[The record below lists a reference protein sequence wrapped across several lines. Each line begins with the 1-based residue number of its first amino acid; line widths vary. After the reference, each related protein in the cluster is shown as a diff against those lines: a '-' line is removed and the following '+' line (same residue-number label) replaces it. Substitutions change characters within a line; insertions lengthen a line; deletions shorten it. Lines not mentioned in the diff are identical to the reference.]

1 MSKSHLESKP
11 LPVFTIL
18 LLSSLYFA
26 QGLPSGFLAHA
37 LPALLREYGVSVEYI
52 GLLKLLALPWFLKF
66 LWAPFVD
73 QTEIARLGNHR
84 GWILLMQSLL
94 ASLLLIISLFPPDTL
109 FGSLIIGFFVVVV
122 LINATAA
129 TQDIATDGLA
139 VRLLPPQWRGLGN
152 SIQVS
157 GFKLGMIISGS
168 LLLLGVDKLGW
179 ALSFQLLAL
188 SVVLLLIPALFF
200 QERHEAFDR
209 TLGDNKAEN
218 KTENKATWLHA
229 YKGFFSQQGI
239 VYWLAVLFTYKIAD
253 SLGSGMIKPLLI
265 DSGFSL
271 SEVAEFTFWASVAGL
286 VSALLAGFI
295 YYRLGA
301 KWSLLI
307 FGLFQAAGIA
317 AYALLAVGELSH
329 TTVLAI
335 ALFEQAAD
343 GMSTVALFALMMG
356 QCRVGHEGSDYTVQA
371 CIQVVMSG
379 VVGAASGFVAKFAGY
394 DSLFLIAGLLGLLA
408 LVPVYIYFSKQ
419 SFQSV
424 KSC

>member
-1 MSKSHLESKP
+1 MFKSHLENKS
-11 LPVFTIL
+11 LPAFTII

-37 LPALLREYGVSVEYI
+37 LPALLREYGVSLEYI

-73 QTEIARLGNHR
+73 RTEIAHLGDHR

-94 ASLLLIISLFPPDTL
+94 ATLILLISFFPPETL
-109 FGSLIIGFFVVVV
+109 FGSLIIVFFVVVV
-122 LINATAA
+122 FINTTAA

-139 VRLLPPQWRGLGN
+139 VKLLPVRWRGVGN

-168 LLLLGVDKLGW
+168 LLLLSVDKLGW

-188 SVVLLLIPALFF
+188 SIVLLLIPTLLFKE
-200 QERHEAFDR
+200 QKEESDKS
-209 TLGDNKAEN
+209 LKKNKVAN
-218 KTENKATWLHA
+218 KTSWLDA
-229 YKGFFSQQGI
+229 YKGFFSQKGI
-239 VYWLAVLFTYKIAD
+239 TYWLVVLFTYKIAD
-253 SLGSGMIKPLLI
+253 SLGSAMIKPILI

-271 SEVAEFTFWASVAGL
+271 TDVAEFTFWASLAGL
-286 VSALLAGFI
+286 VSALVAGLI
-295 YYRLGA
+295 YYRIGA

-307 FGLFQAAGIA
+307 FGMFQAVGIA
-317 AYALLAVGELSH
+317 AYALLTMGELN
-329 TTVLAI
+329 TTIVLAI

-356 QCRVGHEGSDYTVQA
+356 QCRIGHEGSDYTVQA

-379 VVGAASGFVAKFAGY
+379 LVGALSGFVAKLAGY
-394 DSLFLIAGLLGLLA
+394 ELLFLMAGFLGLLA

-419 SFQSV
+419 PSEST
-424 KSC
+424 K

>member
-1 MSKSHLESKP
+1 MTKSRLENKS
-11 LPVFTIL
+11 LPAFTVI

-37 LPALLREYGVSVEYI
+37 LPALLREYGVSLEYI

-73 QTEIARLGNHR
+73 RAEIARLGDHR

-94 ASLLLIISLFPPDTL
+94 ATLILLISFFPPDTL
-109 FGSLIIGFFVVVV
+109 FGSLIIGFFVVV
-122 LINATAA
+122 LFINTTAA

-139 VRLLPPQWRGLGN
+139 VKLLPPRWRGLGN

-168 LLLLGVDKLGW
+168 LLLLSVDKLGW

-188 SVVLLLIPALFF
+188 SIVLLLIPALFF
-200 QERHEAFDR
+200 KEQNEENA
-209 TLGDNKAEN
+209 TALQKNKAVN
-218 KTENKATWLHA
+218 KTGWFDA

-239 VYWLAVLFTYKIAD
+239 AYWLAILFTYKIAD
-253 SLGSGMIKPLLI
+253 SLGSAMIKPLLI

-271 SEVAEFTFWASVAGL
+271 TDVAEFTFWASLAGL
-286 VSALLAGFI
+286 VSALIAGLV
-295 YYRLGA
+295 YYRIGA

-307 FGLFQAAGIA
+307 FGMFQAIGIA
-317 AYALLAVGELSH
+317 AYALLAIGELST
-329 TTVLAI
+329 TTVLVI

-371 CIQVVMSG
+371 CIQVLMSG
-379 VVGAASGFVAKFAGY
+379 VVGALSGFVAKLLGY
-394 DSLFLIAGLLGLLA
+394 ESLFLMAGLFGIFA
-408 LVPVYIYFSKQ
+408 LIPVYIYFSKQ
-419 SFQSV
+419 PSD
-424 KSC
+424 K

>member
-1 MSKSHLESKP
+1 MSKLHKNST
-11 LPVFTIL
+11 LPVFTIVI
-18 LLSSLYFA
+18 LSSLYFS

-37 LPALLREYGVSVEYI
+37 LPTLLREYGVSLEYI

-73 QTEIARLGNHR
+73 RTEISSLGDHR

-94 ASLLLIISLFPPDTL
+94 ASLLLIISLFPPDSL
-109 FGSLIIGFFVVVV
+109 FGSLIVGFFVVVV
-122 LINATAA
+122 CINTTAA

-139 VRLLPPQWRGLGN
+139 VKLLPPQWRGLGN

-188 SVVLLLIPALFF
+188 SVMLLLIPTLLFKE
-200 QERHEAFDR
+200 QNKGLDK
-209 TLGDNKAEN
+209 TLGEK
-218 KTENKATWLHA
+218 KTERKTTWLNA

-239 VYWLAVLFTYKIAD
+239 AYWLAVLFTYKIAD
-253 SLGSGMIKPLLI
+253 SLGSAMIKPLLI

-271 SEVAEFTFWASVAGL
+271 SDVAEFTLWASAAGL
-286 VSALLAGFI
+286 VSAVVAGLI
-295 YYRLGA
+295 YYRIGA

-307 FGLFQAAGIA
+307 FGLFQAVGIA
-317 AYALLAVGELSH
+317 AYALLAIGDVSH
-329 TTVLAI
+329 STVLAI
-335 ALFEQAAD
+335 AIFEQAAD

-379 VVGAASGFVAKFAGY
+379 VVGALSGFIATLVGYELLFITAGV
-394 DSLFLIAGLLGLLA
+394 LGFLA
-408 LVPVYIYFSKQ
+408 LIPVTIYFSKQ
-419 SFQSV
+419 TSESANP
-424 KSC
+424 

>member
-1 MSKSHLESKP
+1 MNSELMSKSPLENKS
-11 LPVFTIL
+11 LPAFTII
-18 LLSSLYFA
+18 LLSSLYFS

-37 LPALLREYGVSVEYI
+37 LPALLREYGVAVEYI

-73 QTEIARLGNHR
+73 RTEIARLGGHR
-84 GWILLMQSLL
+84 GWILIMQSLL
-94 ASLLLIISLFPPDTL
+94 ATLLLFISFFPPGSL

-122 LINATAA
+122 FINTSAA

-139 VRLLPPQWRGLGN
+139 VKLLPPLWRGLGN

-168 LLLLGVDKLGW
+168 LLLLGVDKFGW

-188 SVVLLLIPALFF
+188 SVVLLLVP
-200 QERHEAFDR
+200 
-209 TLGDNKAEN
+209 TLIFKEQNKALDQIPE
-218 KTENKATWLHA
+218 KNKAVRKTIWLDA
-229 YKGFFSQQGI
+229 YKGFFSQSGI
-239 VYWLAVLFTYKIAD
+239 VYWLVVLFTYKLAD
-253 SLGSGMIKPLLI
+253 SLGSAMIKPLLI

-271 SEVAEFTFWASVAGL
+271 SDVAEFTFLASLAGL
-286 VSALLAGFI
+286 VSALVAGVI
-295 YYRLGA
+295 YYRIGA

-307 FGLFQAAGIA
+307 FGLFQAVGIA
-317 AYALLAVGELSH
+317 AYALLAMGEVSPSA
-329 TTVLAI
+329 VLAI

-371 CIQVVMSG
+371 CIQVIMSG
-379 VVGAASGFVAKFAGY
+379 VVGALSGFVAKLAGY
-394 DSLFLIAGLLGLLA
+394 ESLFLTAGLLGLLA

-419 SFQSV
+419 PSKRV
-424 KSC
+424 EP

>member
-1 MSKSHLESKP
+1 MSKSPLENKP
-11 LPVFTIL
+11 LPAFTIII
-18 LLSSLYFA
+18 LSSLYFA

-37 LPALLREYGVSVEYI
+37 LPALLREYGVSLEYI

-73 QTEIARLGNHR
+73 RTEIARLGDHR

-94 ASLLLIISLFPPDTL
+94 ATLILLISFFPPETL

-122 LINATAA
+122 FINSTAA

-139 VRLLPPQWRGLGN
+139 VKLLPPRWRGLGN

-168 LLLLGVDKLGW
+168 LLLLSVDKLGW
-179 ALSFQLLAL
+179 MLSFQLLAL
-188 SVVLLLIPALFF
+188 SIVLLLIPTLFF
-200 QERHEAFDR
+200 KERNEDS
-209 TLGDNKAEN
+209 DKSQKKN
-218 KTENKATWLHA
+218 KTANKMGWFDT

-239 VYWLAVLFTYKIAD
+239 AYWLVILFTYKIAD
-253 SLGSGMIKPLLI
+253 SLGSAMIKPLLI

-271 SEVAEFTFWASVAGL
+271 TDVAEFTFWASLAGL
-286 VSALLAGFI
+286 VSALVAGLI
-295 YYRLGA
+295 YYRIGA
-301 KWSLLI
+301 KWSLMI
-307 FGLFQAAGIA
+307 FGIFQAIGIA
-317 AYALLAVGELSH
+317 AYALLTMGELN
-329 TTVLAI
+329 TTIVLAI

-356 QCRVGHEGSDYTVQA
+356 QCREGHEGSDYTVQA

-379 VVGAASGFVAKFAGY
+379 VVGALSGFVAKLAGY
-394 DSLFLIAGLLGLLA
+394 EPLFLTAGFLGLLA
-408 LVPVYIYFSKQ
+408 LLPVYIYFSKQ
-419 SFQSV
+419 PSEST
-424 KSC
+424 K